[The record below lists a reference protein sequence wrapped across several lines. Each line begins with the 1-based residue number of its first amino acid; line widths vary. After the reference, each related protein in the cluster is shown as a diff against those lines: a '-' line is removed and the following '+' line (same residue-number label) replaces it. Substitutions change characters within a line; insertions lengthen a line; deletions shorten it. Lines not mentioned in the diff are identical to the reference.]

1 MSPSSSNFSR
11 GGLERAARQAAN
23 EGIQRLAER
32 CQTAL
37 DDMLVTHAGHPV
49 DEVKP
54 ALQARWS
61 AVNDGASITDP
72 ELTQYAQALSDGR
85 RVVVQPDE
93 F

>member
-1 MSPSSSNFSR
+1 
-11 GGLERAARQAAN
+11 
-23 EGIQRLAER
+23 
-32 CQTAL
+32 
-37 DDMLVTHAGHPV
+37 MLVTHAGHPV